1 MSRILFYLKDCLMSI
16 FTLQIEMRAVYC
28 HRVNVSVPDPTAHFS
43 EIRESNIAA
52 HEDDLW
58 TDLVLVSQVHQL
70 CLHCSSQTA

>member
-1 MSRILFYLKDCLMSI
+1 MSI

-58 TDLVLVSQVHQL
+58 TDLVLVSQVH
-70 CLHCSSQTA
+70 